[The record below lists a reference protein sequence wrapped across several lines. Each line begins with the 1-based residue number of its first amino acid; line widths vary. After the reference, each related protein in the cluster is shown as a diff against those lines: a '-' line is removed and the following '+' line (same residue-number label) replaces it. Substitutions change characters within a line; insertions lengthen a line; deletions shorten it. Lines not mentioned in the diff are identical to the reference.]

1 MSVPYAS
8 VSVVQSGVGILSTPA
23 GNVCAVAGCTSKG
36 PLATA
41 TVLSGGGPRSL
52 SSILALTDLYGT
64 GRAVKAAAYQFAKVQ
79 TTFIFLRLPAT
90 AVAATKTAVTFTGT
104 GTSVVTLTGTPL
116 DAYEISVV
124 CTTGGTIGTSASI
137 KVSVDA
143 GVTYGAPV
151 ALGVATTYVIAGT
164 GLTLNFAAG
173 TLVANDTATATTTA
187 ASAAILPL
195 TTTRVAAST
204 SVVTA
209 AGSPEDAYEVRLEVV
224 TGGTRGT
231 AGIVVRYSLDG
242 GRIFT
247 PSIALGTDVTL
258 LLLDGPRSLESTG
271 VTLSFAAGTLEAGDV
286 VTFNTTAPEWQ
297 ASDYAAAVE
306 ILKASSLGWS
316 FLHGVGAV
324 SVAGMGTVGTEMATL
339 AAAQRFTWSM
349 LSTRDRGTNETLA
362 TWAARLVALQSSF
375 ADDRIAVAAG
385 MARITCPITGRQ
397 NRRSAAWSAVPRI
410 LAKTIETD
418 PGRKLDGPLSS
429 DVLLTDTNNMTVEHD
444 AYLDSSLHD
453 ARFLTLRSW
462 PDESG
467 VWVTRGNMMGGDA
480 SDYKR
485 IAYRRVMDN
494 VSAVFQRMMTQ
505 QVENKF
511 RRWPSTARAPYVAGD
526 VYEPDAL
533 KIEREFKAA
542 LDAQVTA
549 QGQCTAVSVRLNRTP
564 ILLVGGGYRLTA
576 EVKITGLGYIDEFV
590 GTAGYTDPALDALLA
605 AA

>member
-1 MSVPYAS
+1 
-8 VSVVQSGVGILSTPA
+8 
-23 GNVCAVAGCTSKG
+23 
-36 PLATA
+36 
-41 TVLSGGGPRSL
+41 
-52 SSILALTDLYGT
+52 
-64 GRAVKAAAYQFAKVQ
+64 
-79 TTFIFLRLPAT
+79 
-90 AVAATKTAVTFTGT
+90 
-104 GTSVVTLTGTPL
+104 
-116 DAYEISVV
+116 
-124 CTTGGTIGTSASI
+124 
-137 KVSVDA
+137 
-143 GVTYGAPV
+143 
-151 ALGVATTYVIAGT
+151 
-164 GLTLNFAAG
+164 
-173 TLVANDTATATTTA
+173 
-187 ASAAILPL
+187 
-195 TTTRVAAST
+195 
-204 SVVTA
+204 
-209 AGSPEDAYEVRLEVV
+209 
-224 TGGTRGT
+224 
-231 AGIVVRYSLDG
+231 
-242 GRIFT
+242 
-247 PSIALGTDVTL
+247 
-258 LLLDGPRSLESTG
+258 
-271 VTLSFAAGTLEAGDV
+271 
-286 VTFNTTAPEWQ
+286 
-297 ASDYAAAVE
+297 
-306 ILKASSLGWS
+306 
-316 FLHGVGAV
+316 
-324 SVAGMGTVGTEMATL
+324 
-339 AAAQRFTWSM
+339 
-349 LSTRDRGTNETLA
+349 
-362 TWAARLVALQSSF
+362 LQSSF

-397 NRRSAAWSAVPRI
+397 NRRSAAWAAVPRI

-429 DVLLTDTNNMTVEHD
+429 DVLLTDTNDMTVEHD